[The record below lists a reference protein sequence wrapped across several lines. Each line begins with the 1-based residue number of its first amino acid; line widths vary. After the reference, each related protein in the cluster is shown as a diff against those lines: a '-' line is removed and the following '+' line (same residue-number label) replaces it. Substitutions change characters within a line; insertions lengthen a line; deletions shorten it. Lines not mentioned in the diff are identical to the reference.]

1 MGMGH
6 WAKENWPKLT
16 SVILVALFF
25 GIALYLRAY
34 LPYDKVFSGD
44 WIKFTSVDAYFHM
57 RLVDN
62 LVHNFPH
69 HMAIDPY
76 RIYPGVTGVISYPL
90 FDWLLAGIIWLIG
103 LGSPTRHSVA
113 K

>member
-62 LVHNFPH
+62 LVHNFPY
-69 HMAIDPY
+69 HMAIDPTASTPAL
-76 RIYPGVTGVISYPL
+76 PG
-90 FDWLLAGIIWLIG
+90 W
-103 LGSPTRHSVA
+103 
-113 K
+113 